1 MKAGSITSFAMPLPE
16 SDTECFQLDIHACKP
31 GLFEWEM
38 TIYTHGDLWRIL
50 GAAVNR
56 QGFAIN
62 DTGLHLRIH
71 EIEKTHAKD
80 SLLRLTS
87 SPEKMMAFLGLD
99 ADCFARGFADLNEVF
114 LWATS
119 SRFFRRWYFEI
130 SMSKTQVKKTVRP
143 MYLEFITYWLPQH
156 PEVGV
161 GDTGNLLNRN
171 ALLQEALESFGKQN
185 EYLNMVENHRK
196 RLMKDAMWREIA
208 RILPVKGTEL
218 GQAMIALKAH
228 LRWRDGTPELC
239 AADHAAE
246 RVPALDKKTVDS
258 VVLPWVLQN
267 WRLAVDKAERVE
279 DQQRPLAKN

>member
-1 MKAGSITSFAMPLPE
+1 MKTGSITSFAIPLPG
-16 SDTECFQLDIHACKP
+16 SDDECFQLDVRTCKP

-50 GAAVNR
+50 GVAVNR

-62 DTGLHLRIH
+62 DTGLHLRIT

-99 ADCFARGFADLNEVF
+99 ANRFVQGFADLDEVF

-130 SMSKTQVKKTVRP
+130 SMSKAQGKKTVRP
-143 MYLEFITYWLPQH
+143 MYLEFITHWLPQH

-161 GDTGNLLNRN
+161 GDAGNLLNRN
-171 ALLQEALESFGKQN
+171 ALLQEALESFEKQS
-185 EYLNMVENHRK
+185 EYLSMVENHRK

-208 RILPVKGTEL
+208 KILPLKGMEL
-218 GQAMIALKAH
+218 GQAMIALKAQ
-228 LRWRDGTPELC
+228 LRWRDGIPELC
-239 AADHAAE
+239 AEDHAAE
-246 RVPALDKKTVDS
+246 GVPALDKETVDS
-258 VVLPWVLQN
+258 VVLPWILQN
-267 WRLAVDKAERVE
+267 WRLAVDEAKRAE
-279 DQQRPLAKN
+279 D